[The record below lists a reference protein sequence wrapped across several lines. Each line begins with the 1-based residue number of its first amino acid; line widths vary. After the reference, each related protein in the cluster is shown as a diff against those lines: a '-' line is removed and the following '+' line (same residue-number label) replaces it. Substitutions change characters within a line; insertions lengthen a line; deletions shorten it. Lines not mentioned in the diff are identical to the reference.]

1 MRHETGYADMT
12 LLREKIARAR
22 KKAKAI
28 LRKKFPAK
36 LSDNAIAAA
45 EDRMWHDSMREQAN
59 TTLKHIEDLPD
70 GETVELHLTRVADK
84 AVVGEAVILTMATAL
99 MERDGIAQRVR
110 ARSRGRQ
117 EVGPAPVPPTT
128 AEAGTAVKG
137 QWLADNSVLL
147 VLVVMVVLVV
157 YVVERIGTIIK
168 Q

>member
-1 MRHETGYADMT
+1 MT
-12 LLREKIARAR
+12 LLRERIARAR
-22 KKAKAI
+22 NKAKAI

-59 TTLKHIEDLPD
+59 TTHKHIEDLPD
-70 GETVELHLTRVADK
+70 GETVELHLIRVADK

-137 QWLADNSVLL
+137 QWLADNRAILVIVLMMAL
-147 VLVVMVVLVV
+147 WVWT
-157 YVVERIGTIIK
+157 VERTSGTLVK
-168 Q
+168 QQ